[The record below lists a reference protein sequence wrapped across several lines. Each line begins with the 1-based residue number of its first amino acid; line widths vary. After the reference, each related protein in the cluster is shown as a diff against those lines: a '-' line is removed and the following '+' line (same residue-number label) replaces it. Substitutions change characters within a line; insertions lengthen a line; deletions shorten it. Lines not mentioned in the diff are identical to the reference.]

1 MGGHSKGPKRGSPCN
16 DGNPLM
22 CNGNIARVC
31 PDGSDMADT
40 GPRCNGDRPICAD
53 GSRPLCADGT
63 ELPKRGGKGKGGKGK
78 GRGGKGKGNKDGE
91 DGTGRAR
98 RSPKKRRRKERKI
111 VGLYVADYGVGMVF
125 ANKFTKK

>member
-63 ELPKRGGKGKGGKGK
+63 ELPKRGGKGKGD
-78 GRGGKGKGNKDGE
+78 KGKGNKEGE

-98 RSPKKRRRKERKI
+98 RSPKNA
-111 VGLYVADYGVGMVF
+111 GG
-125 ANKFTKK
+125 KKG